1 MATGFAADQP
11 KPKVDK
17 VPFVQTGV
25 ISDTNV
31 LTVTFLNM
39 TDHITVRNA
48 NTATTSTLKVGFTAA
63 GVAAVAYVALHT
75 GESITLDARMKQICL
90 LKSAGTSIIYTL
102 TGALTRLESQDYPDI
117 TTANGFEKV

>member
-17 VPFVQTGV
+17 VPFAQTGT

-48 NTATTSTLKVGFTAA
+48 NTATTSTLKVGFTAT
-63 GVAAVAYVALHT
+63 GVAAAAYVALNT
-75 GESITLDARMKQICL
+75 GESITLDVRSKQICL
-90 LKSAGTSIIYTL
+90 LKSAGSSVVYSI
-102 TGALTRLESQDYPDI
+102 TGALSRLESQDYPDI